1 MKRKLRKIGNSTGLL
16 LPKEILEEMDLYDG
30 DTVEV
35 IYNSIKKEIVLRNE
49 KRPPTSDESDIEG
62 VVVKVLKDKGLIWGC
77 RFTLNPLWESWEF
90 NKL

>member
-62 VVVKVLKDKGLIWGC
+62 VVVKVLKDKGLI
-77 RFTLNPLWESWEF
+77 
-90 NKL
+90 